1 MVIENKTYFSNVKSF
16 ENPPY
21 ILSNVNG
28 GKKIQTECFLK
39 YEPIEAWVK
48 SYVDVFHVTS
58 QLTSSKV
65 STSLNQNNYVEKP
78 KMLNRGVNL
87 LLQKLNM
94 YGNNA
99 AVLSAVFCNFIRALL
114 ASNKNIK
121 DVELI

>member
-1 MVIENKTYFSNVKSF
+1 M
-16 ENPPY
+16 
-21 ILSNVNG
+21 
-28 GKKIQTECFLK
+28 
-39 YEPIEAWVK
+39 
-48 SYVDVFHVTS
+48 TS

-78 KMLNRGVNL
+78 KMLNQGVNL
-87 LLQKLNM
+87 LLQKLDM

-114 ASNKNIK
+114 ESNKNIK